1 MIRANYP
8 ALLFLIA
15 LTAAA
20 QTDAPRTV
28 SVADAASHIARRV
41 EPTVTPLVK
50 ATKLGGK
57 VKLHIV
63 ISPSGDVSSATVESG
78 HPLLVKAALDA
89 VKQWKFKPFL
99 EGDTPIAVATDVEL
113 DFPGDFPA
121 VRDRQVHVVRHYK
134 YGYIDKTGKMVIPL
148 MYDDAHKF
156 SEGLA
161 AVWVSVDCPDLKVGC
176 HLYGYIDKSG
186 QMVLPLQY
194 SGADNFSEGL
204 ARVEI
209 GWKSGYIDKA
219 GKMVIPLTYDAASDF
234 SEGLAAVWVIGQRY
248 GYIDKTGKMV
258 LPPQYDKAERFAEGV
273 AHVEIGGEWGYIDK
287 TGKKAIPPQY
297 HANWPE
303 GLDAH
308 FQDGKWGYINET
320 GKMIIPPLYAAA
332 HKFSE
337 GLAAVWVV
345 GGRYG
350 YIDKTGKMVIPP
362 QYVMA
367 DNFSEG
373 LAAVESDDK

>member
-8 ALLFLIA
+8 VVLFLVA

-20 QTDAPRTV
+20 QTNAPKTV
-28 SVADAASHIARRV
+28 SAAYAASHIAQRV
-41 EPTVTPLVK
+41 EPTVPPLAKAVK
-50 ATKLGGK
+50 IGGK

-63 ISPSGDVSSATVESG
+63 ISRSGDVSSATVESG
-78 HPLLVKAALDA
+78 HPLLVKAAIDT

-99 EGDTPIAVATDVEL
+99 EGDTPITVATDVEL
-113 DFPGDFPA
+113 DFPGGISEKESA
-121 VRDRQVHVVRHYK
+121 VRDRQVHVARNYK

-148 MYDDAHKF
+148 MYDGANEF

-161 AVWVSVDCPDLKVGC
+161 AVYVSG
-176 HLYGYIDKSG
+176 HHYGYIDKTG

-209 GWKSGYIDKA
+209 GLKSGYIDKT
-219 GKMVIPLTYDAASDF
+219 GKMVIPLMYDAASDF
-234 SEGLAAVWVIGQRY
+234 SEGLAAVVVGGRY

-273 AHVEIGGEWGYIDK
+273 ANVEIGGEWGYIDK
-287 TGKKAIPPQY
+287 TGKKAIPLQY
-297 HANWPE
+297 HASWPE

-308 FQDGKWGYINET
+308 FKDGKWGYINET
-320 GKMIIPPLYAAA
+320 GKMIVPPLYAAA

-337 GLAAVWVV
+337 GLAAVENGDKW
-345 GGRYG
+345 G
-350 YIDKTGKMVIPP
+350 YIDNTGKMVIAQ
-362 QYVMA
+362 QYLIA

-373 LAAVESDDK
+373 LAAVASDDK

>member
-1 MIRANYP
+1 MTRVNYP
-8 ALLFLIA
+8 VVLFLIA

-20 QTDAPRTV
+20 QTDAPKIV
-28 SVADAASHIARRV
+28 SAADAASHIAQRV
-41 EPTVTPLVK
+41 QPTVTPLVK
-50 ATKLGGK
+50 QTKLGGK

-63 ISPSGDVSSATVESG
+63 ISPSGDLSSATVESG

-113 DFPGDFPA
+113 DFPGGISEKESA

-134 YGYIDKTGKMVIPL
+134 YGYIDKTGRMVI
-148 MYDDAHKF
+148 
-156 SEGLA
+156 
-161 AVWVSVDCPDLKVGC
+161 
-176 HLYGYIDKSG
+176 
-186 QMVLPLQY
+186 PLQY

-209 GWKSGYIDKA
+209 GGKSGYIDKT
-219 GKMVIPLTYDAASDF
+219 GKMVIPPQYLMADNF
-234 SEGLAAVWVIGQRY
+234 SEGLAAAAVLGERF

-258 LPPQYDKAERFAEGV
+258 LPPQYDNAERFAEGV
-273 AHVEIGGEWGYIDK
+273 ANVQIGGEWGYIDK

-308 FQDGKWGYINET
+308 FQEGKWGYINET

-337 GLAAVWVV
+337 GLAAVRVSV
-345 GGRYG
+345 DCPDLKVRCHLYG
-350 YIDKTGKMVIPP
+350 YIDNTGKMVIPP
-362 QYVMA
+362 QYLLA
-367 DNFSEG
+367 DDFSEG
-373 LAAVESDDK
+373 LAAVESEDKSSPIDKTYHGSRVIGN

>member
-8 ALLFLIA
+8 AVLFLIA

-28 SVADAASHIARRV
+28 SVADAAGHIARRV

-99 EGDTPIAVATDVEL
+99 EGDTPTAVATDVEL
-113 DFPGDFPA
+113 DFPGDFPGGISEKESA

-209 GWKSGYIDKA
+209 GGKSGYIDKT
-219 GKMVIPLTYDAASDF
+219 GKMVIPLMYDAASDF

-258 LPPQYDKAERFAEGV
+258 LPPQYDNAEHFAEGV

-287 TGKKAIPPQY
+287 TGK
-297 HANWPE
+297 
-303 GLDAH
+303 
-308 FQDGKWGYINET
+308 
-320 GKMIIPPLYAAA
+320 
-332 HKFSE
+332 
-337 GLAAVWVV
+337 
-345 GGRYG
+345 
-350 YIDKTGKMVIPP
+350 MVIPP

-367 DNFSEG
+367 DDFSEG
-373 LAAVESDDK
+373 LADVESDDK

>member
-8 ALLFLIA
+8 AVLFLIA

-20 QTDAPRTV
+20 QTDAPKTV
-28 SVADAASHIARRV
+28 SAADAASHIAQRV
-41 EPTVTPLVK
+41 EPTVTPGVK
-50 ATKLGGK
+50 AIKLGGK

-99 EGDTPIAVATDVEL
+99 EGDTPIRVTTDVEL
-113 DFPGDFPA
+113 DFPGDFPGGISEKESS
-121 VRDRQVHVVRHYK
+121 VRDRSFHVAKVHK

-148 MYDDAHKF
+148 LYDGANEF

-161 AVWVSVDCPDLKVGC
+161 AVYVSGHD
-176 HLYGYIDKSG
+176 YGYIDKTG

-209 GWKSGYIDKA
+209 GGKSGYIDKT
-219 GKMVIPLTYDAASDF
+219 GKIVIPLMYDAAGDF
-234 SEGLAAVWVIGQRY
+234 SEGLAAVAMFGGRY

-258 LPPQYDKAERFAEGV
+258 LPPQYDKAERFAEG
-273 AHVEIGGEWGYIDK
+273 AANVEIGGKWGFIDK
-287 TGKKAIPPQY
+287 TGRKAIPPQY

-308 FQDGKWGYINET
+308 FKDGKWGYINET

-337 GLAAVWVV
+337 GLATVKTGDKW
-345 GGRYG
+345 G

-362 QYVMA
+362 QYNMA

-373 LAAVESDDK
+373 LAAVMTGDK